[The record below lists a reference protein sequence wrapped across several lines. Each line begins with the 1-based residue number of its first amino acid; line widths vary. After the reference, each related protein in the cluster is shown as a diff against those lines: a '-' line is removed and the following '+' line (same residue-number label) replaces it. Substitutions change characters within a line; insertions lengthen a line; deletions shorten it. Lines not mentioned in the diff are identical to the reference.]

1 MRQKFIPPMLPGIL
15 TPISDIE
22 IPKNFRSR
30 LYATLIGLQEIYK
43 RKRDIVDLVWVDLLN
58 NYENT
63 SNDLIDPILEELG
76 VVDQSAR
83 DVDEELKSGAPG
95 MTAWQILVAVT
106 LRQALNATYDDL
118 EVHFNQNNLLRE
130 FLQIPKCDKSQFSES
145 RLGKN
150 CRKISP
156 KTIDAINEAII
167 QVSMDMGFEDGK
179 DVRADSFA
187 CKTNIHYPSDT
198 KAIEDACRKVIELCV
213 IISGG
218 RDGWRQNKKW
228 KKDIKAC
235 ARKIVQV
242 KRSKKSDKA
251 NKNESIKSAYKEML
265 DVAEVIQSKAFLTWE
280 NNREH
285 EIFDELGY
293 YMCSLEIILDL
304 CQRRILQDEKVDV
317 SEKIFSIFEPHT
329 ELIHR
334 GKFPIAIEYGHRVF
348 VAEGRSGII
357 LDHRVMENGVIDQAE
372 TLPMLERL
380 NKKYGKLN
388 ILSVDK
394 GYNIK
399 GYNPSEQTSKVNL
412 FALPSK
418 GYKNKAKKEFES
430 STEFVEARMWRAG
443 VESCISGLM
452 RGNGMDKCRDR
463 YIRGLRRWVSAG
475 VLARNLITL
484 GRLILAEERSKEA
497 S

>member
-1 MRQKFIPPMLPGIL
+1 MLFGML
-15 TPISDIE
+15 TSISDIE
-22 IPKNFRSR
+22 IPKNVRSR
-30 LYATLIGLQEIYK
+30 LYMTLIGLQEIYK
-43 RKRDIVDLVWVDLLN
+43 RKRDIVDLIWDDLSK

-76 VVDQSAR
+76 VVDQSA
-83 DVDEELKSGAPG
+83 DDIDEELTSGAPG
-95 MTAWQILVAVT
+95 MTAWQILVAVSI
-106 LRQALNATYDDL
+106 RQGLNATYDEL
-118 EVHFNQNNLLRE
+118 EVQFNQNMLLRE
-130 FLQIPKCDKSQFSES
+130 FLQLPKCDKSTFSES

-150 CRKISP
+150 CRKISS
-156 KTIDAINEAII
+156 KTIDSINDALI
-167 QVSMDMGFEDGK
+167 QVSMDLGFEDGK
-179 DVRADSFA
+179 DIRADSFA

-218 RDGWRQNKKW
+218 RDGWRQNEKW
-228 KKDIKAC
+228 KNDIKAC
-235 ARKIVQV
+235 ARKIVLV
-242 KRSKKSDKA
+242 KRSKKNDKTE
-251 NKNESIKSAYKEML
+251 KNESIKSAYKDML

-280 NNREH
+280 KNLDH

-293 YMCSLEIILDL
+293 YMCSLEMILDL
-304 CQRRILQDEKVDV
+304 CRRRILQDENVDV

-334 GKFPIAIEYGHRVF
+334 GKYPIAIEYGHRVF

-380 NKKYGKLN
+380 NEKYGKLN

-394 GYNIK
+394 AYNIK

-452 RGNGMDKCRDR
+452 RGNGMNKCRDR

-484 GRLILAEERSKEA
+484 GRLILDEDLSKEA